1 MLTFSSSQHRSVS
14 QLFGSFVGI
23 RTVGTKRGF
32 GCAFVCINGFP
43 EVFLKPWIVG
53 GFLFLTS
60 YHCVFKWFHLKKACT
75 QIMSWWMLLLYCVE
89 NALRDEKYVNR
100 GLAETW
106 TCLFLVRWGYIFP
119 LPLINPHSFEELDQ
133 QFRMCLLACSG
144 PVCLVCLAFCDGVG
158 DLS

>member
-1 MLTFSSSQHRSVS
+1 
-14 QLFGSFVGI
+14 
-23 RTVGTKRGF
+23 
-32 GCAFVCINGFP
+32 
-43 EVFLKPWIVG
+43 
-53 GFLFLTS
+53 
-60 YHCVFKWFHLKKACT
+60 
-75 QIMSWWMLLLYCVE
+75 MLLLYCVE

-133 QFRMCLLACSG
+133 QFRMCLLAWSE